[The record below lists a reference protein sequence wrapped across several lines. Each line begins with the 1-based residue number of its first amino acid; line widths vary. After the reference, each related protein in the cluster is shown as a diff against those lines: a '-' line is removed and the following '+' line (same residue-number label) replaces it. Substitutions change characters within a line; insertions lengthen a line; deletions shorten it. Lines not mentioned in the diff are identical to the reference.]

1 MLAASEIKAWQ
12 GRHAHVRAIGR
23 KEARVSISGWV
34 CAAGILT
41 LSACSQ
47 QFAVSINDQTVFDP
61 RPGAAQYRFADA
73 GLQACVNFALQQPG
87 ATFET
92 LAVLS
97 CPGWE
102 IEDIEGI
109 GALTT
114 LQFLDV
120 SNNSISSLAPL
131 SALPRLSGL
140 SAADNQITD
149 IAPLFS
155 LNSLASAV
163 LTGNDGILCRQLDT
177 LQERLQRNL
186 GRPAECRG

>member
-1 MLAASEIKAWQ
+1 M
-12 GRHAHVRAIGR
+12 VR
-23 KEARVSISGWV
+23 ISGLV
-34 CAAGILT
+34 SAAIL
-41 LSACSQ
+41 LLMSACSQ
-47 QFAVSINDQTVFDP
+47 QFAVSINDRTVFDP
-61 RPGAAQYRFADA
+61 RPGAASYRFADA

-87 ATFET
+87 ASFET

-109 GALTT
+109 GALTS

-155 LNSLASAV
+155 LNSLAAAV
-163 LTGNDGILCRQLDT
+163 LTGNDDILCRQLDA
-177 LQERLQRNL
+177 LQERLQRDL
-186 GRPAECRG
+186 GRPTDCRR

>member
-1 MLAASEIKAWQ
+1 LW
-12 GRHAHVRAIGR
+12 R
-23 KEARVSISGWV
+23 KDVLVKFSGVVSI
-34 CAAGILT
+34 AT
-41 LSACSQ
+41 LLLMSACSQ
-47 QFAVSINDQTVFDP
+47 QFAVSINDRTVFDP
-61 RPGAAQYRFADA
+61 RPGAASYRFADA

-92 LAVLS
+92 LTVLS

-102 IEDIEGI
+102 IDDIEGI

-149 IAPLFS
+149 IAPLLS
-155 LNSLASAV
+155 LDALASAV
-163 LTGNDGILCRQLDT
+163 LTGNDDILCRQLDA

-186 GRPAECRG
+186 GRPANCRG

>member
-1 MLAASEIKAWQ
+1 M
-12 GRHAHVRAIGR
+12 VR
-23 KEARVSISGWV
+23 ISGWIT
-34 CAAGILT
+34 AAALLS

-47 QFAVSINDQTVFDP
+47 QFAVSINDRTVFDP
-61 RPGAAQYRFADA
+61 RPGMPAYRFADA

-87 ATFET
+87 TTFET

-109 GALTT
+109 GALAG
-114 LQFLDV
+114 LQYLDV

-131 SALPRLSGL
+131 SALPRLGGL
-140 SAADNQITD
+140 NATDNQITD
-149 IAPLFS
+149 IAPLLS

-163 LTGNDGILCRQLDT
+163 LTGNDGILCRQLDA
-177 LQERLQRNL
+177 LQVRLQRDL
-186 GRPAECRG
+186 SRPEDCRR

>member
-1 MLAASEIKAWQ
+1 MLAARKIKAWQ
-12 GRHAHVRAIGR
+12 GRHAHARAMGR
-23 KEARVSISGWV
+23 KEATVGISGRV
-34 CAAGILT
+34 CAAGILM

-47 QFAVSINDQTVFDP
+47 QFAVSINDRTVFDP
-61 RPGAAQYRFADA
+61 RPGATQYRFADA

-87 ATFET
+87 ATFEA

-102 IEDIEGI
+102 IENIEGI
-109 GALTT
+109 GALST

-120 SNNSISSLAPL
+120 SNNRISSLAPL

-155 LNSLASAV
+155 LNALASAV

-186 GRPAECRG
+186 GRPADCRG

>member
-1 MLAASEIKAWQ
+1 VGISRWVSVTGMLTMA
-12 GRHAHVRAIGR
+12 
-23 KEARVSISGWV
+23 
-34 CAAGILT
+34 
-41 LSACSQ
+41 ACSQ

-92 LAVLS
+92 LAILS

-109 GALTT
+109 GTLTT

-131 SALPRLSGL
+131 SALPRLGGL
-140 SAADNQITD
+140 NAGDNQITD

-177 LQERLQRNL
+177 LQERLQLNL
-186 GRPAECRG
+186 GRPATCRR

>member
-1 MLAASEIKAWQ
+1 MRIF
-12 GRHAHVRAIGR
+12 
-23 KEARVSISGWV
+23 GWV
-34 CAAGILT
+34 CTAGMLA

-87 ATFET
+87 SSFDT
-92 LAVLS
+92 LALLS

-109 GALTT
+109 GALTA

-177 LQERLQRNL
+177 LQERLERNL
-186 GRPAECRG
+186 GRPADCRR